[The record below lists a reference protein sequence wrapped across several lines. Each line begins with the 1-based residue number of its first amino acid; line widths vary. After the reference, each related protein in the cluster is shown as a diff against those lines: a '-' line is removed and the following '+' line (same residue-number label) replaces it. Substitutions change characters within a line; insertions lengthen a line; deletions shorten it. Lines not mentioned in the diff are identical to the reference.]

1 MLTKKEVYAQVNF
14 IHTRINK
21 LIEAWIFKDRPEYDM
36 EYVLA
41 YNEHVENHQLMIPT
55 LGNLVTHEIDS
66 APVSDAVKHV
76 YNDLCWNKEGD
87 FEYPASEKVWEII
100 SFTQKIMERL

>member
-1 MLTKKEVYAQVNF
+1 MLSQKDVYTQVN
-14 IHTRINK
+14 ILHERLHK
-21 LIEAWIFKDRPEYDM
+21 LIGEWIFKDRPEYDL

-41 YNEHVENHQLMIPT
+41 YNEHVENHRLMIPT
-55 LGNLVTHEIDS
+55 LGNLVTREIETS
-66 APVSDAVKHV
+66 QISDDVKQV
-76 YNDLCWNKEGD
+76 YKNLCWNKEGD

>member
-1 MLTKKEVYAQVNF
+1 MLSKKDVYTQVN
-14 IHTRINK
+14 ILHERLHK
-21 LIEAWIFKDRPEYDM
+21 LIEEWIFKDRPEYDL

-41 YNEHVENHQLMIPT
+41 YNEHVENNQLMIPT

-76 YNDLCWNKEGD
+76 YNDLCWNEGD

-100 SFTQKIMERL
+100 FFTQKIMEKL